1 MSGQGARR
9 WPLLIL
15 SALLVVW
22 EPLSFALF
30 ASSVVTRLMTRGAA
44 AFVLLGLRLAIVSIG
59 VAAGLSL
66 WNERP
71 GALVLARAA
80 IALSV
85 GGLLITTST
94 SALPDNR
101 PPGTALPTTVALV
114 AYNAAWFAYLTW
126 VAHTRRLD

>member
-1 MSGQGARR
+1 MSGRVGRR

-15 SALLVVW
+15 CMLLVIW

-30 ASSVVTRLMTRGAA
+30 ASSMLTRLITRGAGA
-44 AFVLLGLRLAIVSIG
+44 VVLLGLRLAIVSVG

-71 GALVLARAA
+71 GALMLARVA

-85 GGLLITTST
+85 VGLLITAST

-126 VAHTRRLD
+126 AAHTSRQS